1 MWHVWFRWNLR
12 MYQKR
17 RKKEPYVFIKSSH
30 LEKKNLVWLPIE
42 KVTYLNLLNK
52 ANLQRC
58 CKNIFHIQVQ
68 FLIYFATSP
77 IKLKLWDTEKQV
89 RGGGGG
95 EGTSKIPKPPGQI
108 IMIDQSEILSISQIL
123 FITLFFSSAHPG
135 HCCCVIDQPVC
146 AITVEPKND
155 FLDSKSSYF
164 GDFSSSNKFLL
175 CNYFLDTNRH
185 ILGIFRHRINSY
197 CAGSH
202 TEHHWRSS

>member
-89 RGGGGG
+89 SGGGGR
-95 EGTSKIPKPPGQI
+95 
-108 IMIDQSEILSISQIL
+108 
-123 FITLFFSSAHPG
+123 
-135 HCCCVIDQPVC
+135 
-146 AITVEPKND
+146 
-155 FLDSKSSYF
+155 
-164 GDFSSSNKFLL
+164 GD
-175 CNYFLDTNRH
+175 
-185 ILGIFRHRINSY
+185 
-197 CAGSH
+197 
-202 TEHHWRSS
+202 